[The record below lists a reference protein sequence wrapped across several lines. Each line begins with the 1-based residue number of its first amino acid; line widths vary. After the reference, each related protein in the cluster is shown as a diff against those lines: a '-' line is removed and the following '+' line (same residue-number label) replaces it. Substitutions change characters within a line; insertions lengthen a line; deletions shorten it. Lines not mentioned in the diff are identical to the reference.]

1 MKIDKDLVDKIAHL
15 ARLEFQDE
23 QKVKIEEDLNRI
35 LSFMESLNE
44 VDTRVINAAFPD
56 TVSSVNTSADITKL
70 DNTKTDNK
78 KAHENDS
85 KFSNLNIQYPESLQ
99 PIERKFS
106 VLDDDPMNHNWGGK
120 EHTEQSV
127 REGKYVGSEVMHY

>member
-44 VDTRVINAAFPD
+44 VDTSAVAPLIYLSDEKNIFRKDAIHQEITHEEALKNAPKKDSDYFRVPKVID
-56 TVSSVNTSADITKL
+56 QK
-70 DNTKTDNK
+70 
-78 KAHENDS
+78 
-85 KFSNLNIQYPESLQ
+85 
-99 PIERKFS
+99 
-106 VLDDDPMNHNWGGK
+106 
-120 EHTEQSV
+120 
-127 REGKYVGSEVMHY
+127 

>member
-44 VDTRVINAAFPD
+44 VDTSAVAPLIYLSDEVNVFRADVVKQEITHEEALRNAPKKDSDYFRVPKVID
-56 TVSSVNTSADITKL
+56 QK
-70 DNTKTDNK
+70 
-78 KAHENDS
+78 
-85 KFSNLNIQYPESLQ
+85 
-99 PIERKFS
+99 
-106 VLDDDPMNHNWGGK
+106 
-120 EHTEQSV
+120 
-127 REGKYVGSEVMHY
+127 